1 MIDERRLGLLFFKKL
16 LISEHSMLHALKAL
30 TMVWYEIL
38 ALASTCDIKPL
49 TCVKLRPTF
58 NIWHSILQKPIPRNV
73 QIKCK
78 KYWTTVINLRAE
90 AIVRSISDA
99 IFLLPVTRSSSPNVH
114 SLSQWRILLFVRTTS
129 YVIITISLQKHSSPG
144 TTVLTDYKQRHISTS
159 GWAQNAAKS
168 ARLESM
174 GKLHTTIAP

>member
-1 MIDERRLGLLFFKKL
+1 VYELGDPSKSTHSTANYNLR
-16 LISEHSMLHALKAL
+16 IS
-30 TMVWYEIL
+30 
-38 ALASTCDIKPL
+38 D

-58 NIWHSILQKPIPRNV
+58 NIWHSILQKPIPRDV

-90 AIVRSISDA
+90 AIVRCISDA
-99 IFLLPVTRSSSPNVH
+99 IFLLPVTCSSSPNVH

-144 TTVLTDYKQRHISTS
+144 TAVLTDYKRRDISTS
-159 GWAQNAAKS
+159 SWAQNAALCAQPEVEIKKRS
-168 ARLESM
+168 VCRKRCDSYSINIWW
-174 GKLHTTIAP
+174 T